1 MRHVI
6 FSLNEYVMLCYV
18 RHGHRRMASTVDA
31 QHRAVKTAEAIRRL
45 TAHSITVL
53 PSSVVQSVMYN
64 VTNVLLLSSVNVTT
78 QLM

>member
-1 MRHVI
+1 
-6 FSLNEYVMLCYV
+6 MLCYV

-53 PSSVVQSVMYN
+53 PSSVVHSDVQSVMYN
-64 VTNVLLLSSVNVTT
+64 VTDLLLLSSVNVTT